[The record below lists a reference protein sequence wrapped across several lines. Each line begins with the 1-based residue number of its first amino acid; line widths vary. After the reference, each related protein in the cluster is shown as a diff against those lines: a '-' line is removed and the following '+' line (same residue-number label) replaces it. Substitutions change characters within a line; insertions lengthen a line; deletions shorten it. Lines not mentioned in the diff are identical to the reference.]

1 MSTAQ
6 MRQGQHRLAPRGLL
20 NRLRIRGK
28 LNLLLTL
35 PLAAVVLVAVPFV
48 ITQTDTATSAA
59 RTASLAHQ
67 AREVGRLVTELQ
79 QERLLTA
86 AYLSYAGDPAAL
98 TSQQQAVDDSVEQV
112 RTSLGDNSSDELST
126 ALLRVSSL
134 GDIRRAVQDRGVLV
148 DSVGRAYHAVV
159 EALIDSIRLVPQ
171 ETSDAVGT
179 RQLTALEALLRAN
192 ERHTLRGMAL
202 ILTATNP
209 ESGLLLLDSMT
220 DEAQIA
226 TERFV
231 AQADID
237 QARSVVAVEEG
248 DEGRLVEDLVT
259 HAADQRD
266 PQASAAYIQNAYTAV
281 EAQSK
286 LRRGVQDEVTTEIAN
301 AAVGRADSARNLA
314 WAIGGGAALLVM
326 LVGLLAV
333 AVSRSIANPMRRLTS
348 AATDVAELAEAEL
361 VKVTDTEVP
370 DEQVVR
376 ITSIQVATRDE
387 LGELAGAFNRVQATA
402 ARLVERQALTRRN
415 VSLMFANV
423 ARRTQSLVGR
433 QLALVD
439 EMERDEQDARLL
451 AGLYQLDHLSTRL
464 RRSADNLLVV
474 AGARAETTTLSGPTP
489 LAVVLRSALAEIED
503 YQRVELG
510 EIADIS
516 VVSTLAS
523 DLVLLFAE
531 LFENAT
537 SFSPPESPVEVTT
550 RFTEDGSCLVSVVDH
565 GIGMTVEQLHEE
577 NQRLVARERID
588 IAPTSM
594 LGLFVVGRLA
604 RRHYLAVR
612 MFSTKGGGVAVRVVI
627 PASRLNQPITQATRK
642 PIQLVGGAEQDFAP
656 TQVIEIPT
664 ADYSPGFTW
673 FPDQLVPAARRPL
686 ADRPARVAAAPQ
698 PTQGATM
705 STEERGGLKRRVS
718 GAQLPGSTT
727 PEGTT
732 PAVAMPTRTVR
743 LHDPAAARD
752 AFDGFQSGV
761 TRADPDPAADHAAA
775 DSHGGLSRRVPGSSM
790 APSLHKST
798 PNRLLVRTD
807 PTWRQRD
814 PDADRAK
821 LDGFTSGLSRANAAV
836 AKAPRSQPI
845 WPTGSDP
852 KKGNTR

>member
-1 MSTAQ
+1 MTAS
-6 MRQGQHRLAPRGLL
+6 RARNVHRRAARGLL
-20 NRLRIRGK
+20 NRLRIKGK
-28 LNLLLTL
+28 LNLLIAL
-35 PLAAVVLVAVPFV
+35 PLTAVVLIAVPFV
-48 ITQTDTATSAA
+48 LTQTDAAASAA
-59 RTASLAHQ
+59 RTATSAHQ
-67 AREVGRLVTELQ
+67 AREIGGLVAELQ
-79 QERLLTA
+79 RERLLTA
-86 AYLSYAGDPAAL
+86 AYLSYAGDSAEL
-98 TSQQQAVDDSVEQV
+98 TRQQTAVDDAVARV
-112 RTSLGDNSSDELST
+112 RSSLGEESSPELST

-134 GDIRRAVQDRGVLV
+134 ADIRRTALDRGVLV

-159 EALIDSIRLVPQ
+159 EALIDAVRLVPQ

-192 ERHTLRGMAL
+192 ERHTFRGTAL

-220 DEAQIA
+220 DEAQIS

-237 QARSVVAVEEG
+237 QARAVVAVEDS
-248 DEGRLVEDLVT
+248 DEGRVVEDLAT

-266 PQASAAYIQNAYTAV
+266 QEATAAYIQSAYTAV
-281 EAQSK
+281 EAQSN
-286 LRRGVQDEVTTEIAN
+286 LRGGVQDEVTSEIAD
-301 AAVGRADSARNLA
+301 AAVGRADAARNLA
-314 WAIGGGAALLVM
+314 WGIGGGAALLVM
-326 LVGLLAV
+326 LVGLLAA
-333 AVSRSIANPMRRLTS
+333 AVSRSIANPMRRLTT

-361 VKVTDTEVP
+361 VKVTDTEVA

-474 AGARAETTTLSGPTP
+474 AGAKAETTTLAGPTP

-510 EIADIS
+510 EIADVS
-516 VVSTLAS
+516 VVSTLAA

-531 LFENAT
+531 LLENAT
-537 SFSPPESPVEVTT
+537 AFSPPEAPVDITT
-550 RFTEDGSCLVSVVDH
+550 RFTDDGSCLVSVVDH
-565 GIGMTVEQLHEE
+565 GIGMTEEQLHEE

-612 MFSTKGGGVAVRVVI
+612 MFATQGGGVTVRVVI
-627 PASRLNQPITQATRK
+627 PASRLNQPITNPSRT
-642 PIQLVGGAEQDFAP
+642 PIPAAPDDQDWAP
-656 TQVIEIPT
+656 TQVIEIPAAEFT
-664 ADYSPGFTW
+664 PGFSW
-673 FPDQLVPAARRPL
+673 FPDHQLVPAARRPV
-686 ADRPARVAAAPQ
+686 ADRPVEVAVPRPVA
-698 PTQGATM
+698 
-705 STEERGGLKRRVS
+705 EERGGLRRRVA
-718 GAQLPGSTT
+718 GAQLPGATSSA
-727 PEGTT
+727 
-732 PAVAMPTRTVR
+732 AVASPAPTVR
-743 LHDPAAARD
+743 LHDPNAARA

-761 TRADPDPAADHAAA
+761 TRADTEPPDARR
-775 DSHGGLSRRVPGSSM
+775 GGLTRRVPGSNM
-790 APSLHKST
+790 AAGLHKST
-798 PNRLLVRTD
+798 PNRLLARPD

-814 PDADRAK
+814 PEADRAK
-821 LDGFTSGLSRANAAV
+821 LDGFMSGLSRAAATTPHSPP
-836 AKAPRSQPI
+836 K

-852 KKGNTR
+852 KKGSSR